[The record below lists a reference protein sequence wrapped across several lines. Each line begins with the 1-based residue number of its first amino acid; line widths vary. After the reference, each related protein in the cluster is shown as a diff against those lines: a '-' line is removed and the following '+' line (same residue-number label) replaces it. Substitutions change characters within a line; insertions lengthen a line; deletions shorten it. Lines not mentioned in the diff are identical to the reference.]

1 MFCGSVNTIKDLS
14 RLNSGNLPSFG
25 SALHLRRSWT
35 DFYYGR
41 PLWVYSFVKTLIP
54 LPPFF
59 MRHIRS

>member
-14 RLNSGNLPSFG
+14 CLNSGNLPSFG

-41 PLWVYSFVKTLIP
+41 PLWVYSFVKTF
-54 LPPFF
+54 PFLL
-59 MRHIRS
+59 SL